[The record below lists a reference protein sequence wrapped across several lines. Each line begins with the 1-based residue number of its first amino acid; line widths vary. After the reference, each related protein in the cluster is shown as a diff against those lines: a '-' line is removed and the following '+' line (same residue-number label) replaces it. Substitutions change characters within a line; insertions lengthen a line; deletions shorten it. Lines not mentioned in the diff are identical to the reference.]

1 MEVSAEVCLRWPHAA
16 SGNRS
21 SSPSLQ
27 RPEGSLVPGLELGTE
42 LEEANRWA
50 GMSDFV
56 SVLEVLAE
64 H

>member
-1 MEVSAEVCLRWPHAA
+1 M
-16 SGNRS
+16 
-21 SSPSLQ
+21 
-27 RPEGSLVPGLELGTE
+27 PGLELGTG